1 MTNEFIQG
9 KPGMANLEIFPL
21 AFQVNGQFYTH
32 FLMIASFLS
41 NKQNKLVTSVSIE
54 FALVRVLHPHR
65 FQVINAPYYVFML

>member
-41 NKQNKLVTSVSIE
+41 NKQNKLVTSYKC
-54 FALVRVLHPHR
+54 F
-65 FQVINAPYYVFML
+65 N